1 MPAGD
6 GTGPLGQG
14 PGTGRRAGYCG
25 GYDRPGYMNATPG
38 RGRWGGGRGTDD
50 LWSRGGRGWRHRFW
64 ATGLTGWMR
73 GWGGRGWRGT
83 FFRPEAP
90 QMEPPMREQQVSA
103 LRADL
108 QWLEHGA
115 DQLRR
120 RISELIG
127 TGERDATK

>member
-6 GTGPLGQG
+6 RTGPLGQG
-14 PGTGRRAGYCG
+14 PGTGRGAGYCG
-25 GYDRPGYMNATPG
+25 GYDRPGYMNATPA
-38 RGRWGGGRGTDD
+38 RGQWGWGRGTDD
-50 LWSRGGRGWRHRFW
+50 FWSRGGRGWRHRFW

-73 GWGGRGWRGT
+73 GWGGRGWRG

-90 QMEPPMREQQVSA
+90 QMEPPTREQQVSA

-108 QWLEHGA
+108 HRLEQGA

-120 RISELIG
+120 HISRLAG
-127 TGERDATK
+127 TDAGDATK